1 MARYEHQRSRRCR
14 VSLQAK
20 YRTRG
25 TRHHEGIVYNLGE
38 EGIFLCSEDCFGVGT
53 HLEVSIWIPAVH
65 KAVAAEGRVVWTN
78 AVESETLPAGMG
90 IHFTRVD
97 KEGRARLQEQLDAL
111 L

>member
-1 MARYEHQRSRRCR
+1 MARSEHHRSRRCR

-38 EGIFLCSEDCFGVGT
+38 EGIFLCTDTALGAGT
-53 HLEVSIWIPAVH
+53 QLEVTIRIPGVSEAVH
-65 KAVAAEGRVVWTN
+65 AEGRVVWTN
-78 AVESETLPAGMG
+78 AVETQTLPAGMG
-90 IHFTRVD
+90 IHFTNID
-97 KEGRARLQEQLDAL
+97 EGGRNRLREQLDSL